1 MFLADSGGLARVGR
15 VNSRTISLLLSGVLS
30 FIGQNPLSAAEPLTT
45 STLAAAGQV
54 SGLEFSEAE
63 LEMMLRGAQ
72 DRLMG
77 LKLLR
82 ERELPNSLLPALIF
96 DPRPSGFAMPKPGPR
111 LVWQPDRRLQL
122 PRNRED
128 LAFLSLGE
136 LASLLRARQLSSE
149 DLTRFSLERLKR
161 YGDVLHCVVTLTEQR
176 ALAAAQQADRE
187 IRQGHWRGPLHG
199 IPYGVKDLLDVA
211 GFPSTWGVSL
221 HTNQIAKTDATVVK
235 KLDSAG
241 AVLVAKLSL
250 GELAMGDV
258 WFGGK
263 TRNPWRPQEGSSGS
277 SAGSAS
283 AVAAGLIPF
292 AIGSETLGSIVSPAT
307 VCGLSGIRPTFGRVS
322 RTGAMMLCFSLDKL
336 GPLARSVE
344 DSALVLDVIRG
355 ADPLDRS
362 TIEAPL
368 SRPRKAGLGSLRVGI
383 LEADFGK
390 PYANRTNDLR
400 SLEVLRSLGWT
411 LIPVSLPDH
420 PQGAL
425 HALLSAEA
433 AMSFDDLTRSNLDD
447 QLVQQSRSS
456 WPNVFREARLITAVD
471 YLQGTRVRAQ
481 LMDDF
486 QRLFRQVDVLVAPTW
501 QGRQLL
507 YANMTGHPCVV
518 VPNGDLTQANRPSFC
533 FLSGL
538 FREGN
543 AIAVA
548 AAYQAATSWHRAI
561 PNLSG
566 LASSRP

>member
-1 MFLADSGGLARVGR
+1 MRARVGW
-15 VNSRTISLLLSGVLS
+15 VNARTISRLLSGLLCLTYPNS
-30 FIGQNPLSAAEPLTT
+30 APAAESLTP

-54 SGLEFSEAE
+54 SGLDFTESELA
-63 LEMMLRGAQ
+63 MMLRGAN
-72 DRLMG
+72 DRLTG

-82 ERELPNSLLPALIF
+82 ERALPNSLLPALIF
-96 DPRPSGFAMPKPGPR
+96 DPRPSGFTMPTPGPR
-111 LVWQPDRRLQL
+111 VAWQLDRRPQL

-128 LAFLSLGE
+128 LAFLSLLE

-149 DLTRFSLERLKR
+149 DLTHFSLERLKR
-161 YGDVLHCVVTLTEQR
+161 YGDALHCVVTLTEER
-176 ALAAAQQADRE
+176 ALTEARQADRE
-187 IRQGHWRGPLHG
+187 IRQGNWRGPLHG
-199 IPYGVKDLLDVA
+199 IPYGVKDLLDVT
-211 GFPSTWGVSL
+211 GVPSTWGVAL
-221 HTNQIAKTDATVVK
+221 YTNQVAQADAAVVK
-235 KLDSAG
+235 RLQAAG

-263 TRNPWRPQEGSSGS
+263 TRNPWRPQDGSSGS

-283 AVAAGLIPF
+283 AVAAGLVPF

-307 VCGLSGIRPTFGRVS
+307 VCGISGIRPSFGRVS
-322 RTGAMMLCFSLDKL
+322 RAGAMMLCFSLDKL

-344 DSALVLDVIRG
+344 DCALVLDTIQG
-355 ADPLDRS
+355 PDEQDRS

-368 SRPRKAGLGSLRVGI
+368 SLPRRSRLHNLRVGF

-390 PYANRTNDLR
+390 SYANRTNDLR
-400 SLEVLRSLGWT
+400 SLDALRSLGWK

-425 HALLSAEA
+425 HALLAAEA
-433 AMSFDDLTRSNLDD
+433 AMSFDELTRSNLDD
-447 QLVQQSRSS
+447 QLVQQSPSS
-456 WPNVFREARLITAVD
+456 WPNIFRSARLITAVD

-481 LMDDF
+481 LMNDF
-486 QRLFRQVDVLVAPTW
+486 HRLFQEVDVLVAPTW

-518 VPNGDLTQANRPSFC
+518 VPNGDLTQANRPSLC

-538 FREGN
+538 FREGD

-561 PNLSG
+561 PDLSPLG
-566 LASSRP
+566 GPRP